1 MVQHQF
7 HGSFKMITVLD
18 LQTGETTER
27 ELTDA
32 EAEALIPSQ
41 EAIDSQRVQELRLLL
56 INSDYVALSDYDQEN
71 PELVAQRK
79 EWRDE
84 IRSLNV

>member
-1 MVQHQF
+1 
-7 HGSFKMITVLD
+7 MITVLD